1 MNITQCYHCGDS
13 CNDTIIKVEEKNF
26 CCNGCKTVYEIFSE
40 NDLTC
45 YYDFQENPGAIPTEI
60 QGKYDFLDNKTILDK
75 LLDFNDDAT
84 QIVTLYIP

>member
-1 MNITQCYHCGDS
+1 MNTTQCYHCGDS

-45 YYDFQENPGAIPTEI
+45 YYDFQENPGAIPTSSRI
-60 QGKYDFLDNKTILDK
+60 
-75 LLDFNDDAT
+75 
-84 QIVTLYIP
+84 